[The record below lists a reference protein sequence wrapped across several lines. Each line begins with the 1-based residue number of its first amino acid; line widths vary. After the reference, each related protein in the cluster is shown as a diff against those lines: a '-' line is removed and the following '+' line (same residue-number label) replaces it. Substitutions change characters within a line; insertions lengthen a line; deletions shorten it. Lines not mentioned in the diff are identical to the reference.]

1 MMTTPLS
8 PHDLT
13 TPFPLNV
20 PSVLVTVSFVCAT
33 AALLV
38 ILLMLL
44 MVPVIVMLS
53 AAPIVALISLNLVAH
68 VLQSRL
74 TTPLYAPSAH
84 LVLSITHRF

>member
-1 MMTTPLS
+1 
-8 PHDLT
+8 
-13 TPFPLNV
+13 
-20 PSVLVTVSFVCAT
+20 
-33 AALLV
+33 V

-68 VLQSRL
+68 VLLSRL